1 MPTISQKITPHLWF
15 VDKAEEAAALY
26 VSIFPNSR
34 VDSVTSV
41 PADTPSGPAGSVK
54 VVEFTLA
61 GQPFMA
67 ISAGPL
73 DPFNHAVSFVV
84 DCEDQAEV
92 DHYWDKLLDGG
103 RAEQCG
109 WLRDRYGLS
118 WQIVPRVLGE
128 MMKDGAR
135 ARAKR
140 VTETMLGMVKLDI
153 AELRAAYKGRS
164 AA

>member
-1 MPTISQKITPHLWF
+1 MDRGMASRRGDSQTMLIPRPW
-15 VDKAEEAAALY
+15 
-26 VSIFPNSR
+26 
-34 VDSVTSV
+34 
-41 PADTPSGPAGSVK
+41 
-54 VVEFTLA
+54 VVVIGTWYEFTLA

-73 DPFNHAVSFVV
+73 TSFNHAVSFVV
-84 DCEDQAEV
+84 DCENQAEV

-128 MMKDGAR
+128 MMKDGDR

-140 VTETMLGMVKLDI
+140 VMEAMLTMVKLDI
-153 AELRAAYKGRS
+153 AELRAAYE
-164 AA
+164 